1 MPELGA
7 HLWGYVSL
15 ACIGSGIFIAV
26 LTLGRN
32 RPEDSPR
39 LGARGLKR
47 HNAIESGGSFATFEP
62 LVRMVAGWIAYFP
75 LTDQRRDVDQ
85 LLKHAGDWLGV
96 TANEFFALSV
106 LSSVGMGILG
116 GAILYLSEQPAIGIV
131 VFIGFGALMPYLQVT
146 GVRDDR
152 FKQCNR
158 ALPGS
163 IDLASL
169 CMGAGLDFPGA
180 IRQIVDKSGN
190 KADALHEEW
199 ERILQELELGR
210 TRRQALENFADRVPT
225 EAVRDFVGAVIQSE
239 EKGNPL
245 AEVLRIQATMLRMRR
260 SVMAEEAAAR
270 AAVLMM
276 GPLMLIFGAIILCLM
291 GPFVIQGM
299 SAEGL

>member
-1 MPELGA
+1 MSEIPPHLYAYLAMAMVGA
-7 HLWGYVSL
+7 GLF
-15 ACIGSGIFIAV
+15 IGV

-39 LGARGLKR
+39 FGGRGLKR
-47 HNAIESGGSFATFEP
+47 HQAMAEGGQFATFEP
-62 LVRMVAGWIAYFP
+62 MVRMVAGWIAYFP
-75 LTDQRRDVDQ
+75 LSDQRRQVDE
-85 LLKHAGDWLGV
+85 LLKHAGDWLGL
-96 TANEFFALSV
+96 TANEFFAVCAISGFA
-106 LSSVGMGILG
+106 SGLG
-116 GAILYLSEQPAIGIV
+116 GLVVTQLMEWPPILFVIFVAIGS
-131 VFIGFGALMPYLQVT
+131 LMPYFRVT
-146 GVRDDR
+146 GERDER

-158 ALPGS
+158 SLPGS

-190 KADALHEEW
+190 KEDALHAEW

-225 EAVRDFVGAVIQSE
+225 EPVRDFVGAVVQSE

-245 AEVLRIQATMLRMRR
+245 AEVLRIQAGMLRMRR

-276 GPLMLIFGAIILCLM
+276 GPLMLIFGAIILCML
-291 GPFVIQGM
+291 GPFMVQAGA
-299 SAEGL
+299 SGTF

>member
-1 MPELGA
+1 MDARIYAYLSMAMVAG
-7 HLWGYVSL
+7 
-15 ACIGSGIFIAV
+15 GIFIGV
-26 LTLGRN
+26 WTLGRN

-39 LGARGLKR
+39 LGMRGKKRAR
-47 HNAIESGGSFATFEP
+47 AMEAGGIFAQAEP
-62 LVRMVAGWIAYFP
+62 AVRMVAGWVAYFP
-75 LTDQRRDVDQ
+75 LTDQRRRIDE
-85 LLKHAGDWLGV
+85 LLKHAGDWNGL
-96 TANEFFALSV
+96 TANEFVALCFISAT
-106 LSSVGMGILG
+106 GMGLFGLVFANLAGLPPILFIVAVAVG
-116 GAILYLSEQPAIGIV
+116 G
-131 VFIGFGALMPYLQVT
+131 LMPYMQVT
-146 GVRDDR
+146 GERDR
-152 FKQCNR
+152 IFKECNR

-190 KADALHEEW
+190 KEDALHEQW
-199 ERILQELELGR
+199 ETILQELELGR

-225 EAVRDFVGAVIQSE
+225 ESVRDFTGAVIQSE

-270 AAVLMM
+270 AALLMM
-276 GPLMLIFGAIILCLM
+276 GPLMLIFGCIICCLM

-299 SAEGL
+299 SAEAF